1 MFLVPEKGSEKSF
14 LPDVEEK
21 MPSEI
26 FLSHTLTPEF
36 NPNSKQYAIFWM
48 NGLNPL
54 CFKQST
60 PRRILL
66 RCSEPVELRKI
77 RKLGFF
83 QEFVDYLLSC
93 DSFLTNIS
101 LLSFRTLRG
110 KKLIEIGLRSLKFR
124 IYLGVQSV
132 TTRVV
137 LNL

>member
-21 MPSEI
+21 MRPKI
-26 FLSHTLTPEF
+26 ILSHTLTPEF

-66 RCSEPVELRKI
+66 RCRLTCGTQKNKET
-77 RKLGFF
+77 GF
-83 QEFVDYLLSC
+83 LSGAC
-93 DSFLTNIS
+93 
-101 LLSFRTLRG
+101 
-110 KKLIEIGLRSLKFR
+110 
-124 IYLGVQSV
+124 
-132 TTRVV
+132 
-137 LNL
+137 